1 VIAFVTTYVALAAA
15 GSVGMRRV
23 TMLAFARQ
31 EVPAIDLP
39 DSSWFP
45 VLTPNSMQ
53 LDHTILWNGIG
64 PSIDNAGR
72 ADVIFVGNSTL
83 GFALSDHELR
93 AFEKRSRVSAFSL
106 TLPAET
112 AWFTMDLIEKFDLR
126 PRVVVANVPGFFG
139 WRDGPFAKSARAED
153 AWAGRTLVWEQRLA
167 AVVWP
172 PVSRMLP
179 SFLMPRSPS
188 TLLRSSTNGT
198 WRPGHLPSRRVPVRA
213 QSGSPA
219 WDQAAALRFRD
230 ALAARGA
237 QLVLMCVPN
246 GRDEC
251 SAASM
256 EPIARALGVPAVCPR
271 VDGPLWMVDTSHMRP
286 LSGKR
291 FGRAF
296 LRQLGTLD
304 VVRAIAQERS

>member
-1 VIAFVTTYVALAAA
+1 M
-15 GSVGMRRV
+15 SVKTGPAKRLKRRRRV
-23 TMLAFARQ
+23 RAKVR
-31 EVPAIDLP
+31 
-39 DSSWFP
+39 
-45 VLTPNSMQ
+45 
-53 LDHTILWNGIG
+53 G
-64 PSIDNAGR
+64 NA
-72 ADVIFVGNSTL
+72 
-83 GFALSDHELR
+83 E
-93 AFEKRSRVSAFSL
+93 
-106 TLPAET
+106 
-112 AWFTMDLIEKFDLR
+112 R
-126 PRVVVANVPGFFG
+126 PRLSVFRSNKGFYVQLV
-139 WRDGPFAKSARAED
+139 DD
-153 AWAGRTLVWEQRLA
+153 TAGRTLVWEQRLA
-167 AVVWP
+167 AAVWP

-179 SFLMPRSPS
+179 SFLMPRAPS

-256 EPIARALGVPAVCPR
+256 EPIARALGVRAVCPR

-296 LRQLGTLD
+296 LRELGTLD